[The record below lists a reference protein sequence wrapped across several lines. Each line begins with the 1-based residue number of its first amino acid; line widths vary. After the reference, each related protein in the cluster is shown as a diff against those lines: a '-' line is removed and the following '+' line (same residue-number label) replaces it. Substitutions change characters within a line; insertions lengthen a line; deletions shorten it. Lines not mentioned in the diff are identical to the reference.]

1 MPKSRKR
8 RLKRSPRAT
17 SPGSPVRR
25 ALIERFG
32 EKAPYIEQMLAVD
45 EAERRGEVLAAL
57 DLIKEKLCD
66 PTGKLFWR
74 TERIERL
81 LQLAMFGSLLPGWA
95 TSRWLLEQAAQELGH
110 LRNPAIDHAFQV
122 VADVRGGLQNVRR
135 PAGED
140 PRIKVM
146 DHDWVFRQC
155 LLYDFGA
162 LASYLQRVP
171 ADLLARADRIE
182 EWCAVPMGGY
192 RCVARTPAVTF
203 WVDVATGESVETPNI
218 GSAALLLEG
227 EWVIGR
233 VVPIEEG
240 RMFETLPLQV
250 PESVARAV
258 AGAPVEW
265 IQALRDARGRGE
277 KVETGGCR
285 FGFLSDVRREISAL
299 TLYDDLESVDQYRE
313 RADRFVDVVRCAFR
327 DEPTNDPDAV
337 DVWACIGAELLTPH
351 LFAGLVERVR
361 PDQADLYARLGSSL
375 AEPAARMCRV
385 LAVAAQ
391 RAA

>member
-1 MPKSRKR
+1 
-8 RLKRSPRAT
+8 
-17 SPGSPVRR
+17 
-25 ALIERFG
+25 
-32 EKAPYIEQMLAVD
+32 
-45 EAERRGEVLAAL
+45 
-57 DLIKEKLCD
+57 
-66 PTGKLFWR
+66 
-74 TERIERL
+74 
-81 LQLAMFGSLLPGWA
+81 
-95 TSRWLLEQAAQELGH
+95 
-110 LRNPAIDHAFQV
+110 
-122 VADVRGGLQNVRR
+122 
-135 PAGED
+135 
-140 PRIKVM
+140 M

-162 LASYLQRVP
+162 LASYLRRVP
-171 ADLLARADRIE
+171 ANLLARADRIE

-192 RCVARTPAVTF
+192 RCVARTPAVMY

-233 VVPIEEG
+233 VVPIEGG
-240 RMFETLPLQV
+240 RMFETLPLRV

-258 AGAPVEW
+258 AAAPAEW
-265 IQALRDARGRGE
+265 IRALRDARGRGE
-277 KVETGGCR
+277 TVETGGCR
-285 FGFLSDVRREISAL
+285 FGFLSDVRSEISAL

-313 RADRFVDVVRCAFR
+313 RADRFVDVVTRAFR
-327 DEPTNDPDAV
+327 DVPTNDPDAV

-351 LFAGLVERVR
+351 LFARLVERVR
-361 PDQADLYARLGSSL
+361 PDQADLYALLGRSL